1 MIVSVSPSG
10 ETSYCPLPT
19 RSPPFVAMVSSMCG
33 IRQLRFAIAGTEIP
47 KQRLGL
53 LAQVLEIRMGGQRLR
68 HDASMG
74 PVSA

>member
-1 MIVSVSPSG
+1 MD
-10 ETSYCPLPT
+10 L
-19 RSPPFVAMVSSMCG
+19 MCALSFG
-33 IRQLRFAIAGTEIP
+33 QLGNPYWRATEMQRIRQLRFGIAGTEIP

>member
-1 MIVSVSPSG
+1 LARDEMQ
-10 ETSYCPLPT
+10 
-19 RSPPFVAMVSSMCG
+19 R
-33 IRQLRFAIAGTEIP
+33 IRQLRFGSAGTEIP